1 MSELEIIRTAI
12 TALWR
17 ITPIN
22 SLNGRKLSALKDC
35 ADRAHTLDD
44 MRRMVRAMD
53 AVLGSERD
61 FDRMLLQIE
70 TERV

>member
-1 MSELEIIRTAI
+1 MSEVELIRIAI

-22 SLNGRKLSALKDC
+22 SLQGRKLSALKDC
-35 ADRAHTLDD
+35 ADRARSLKDL
-44 MRRMVRAMD
+44 RIMVRLMD
-53 AVLGSERD
+53 AVIGVERD

-70 TERV
+70 CERV